1 MTCNLSTKQILTKM
15 NRVKLT
21 GFKKKSRNKGFKGM
35 KLEKKLG
42 IPCNSQLTDMTDGE
56 LKSFTVG
63 QSIKITS
70 LGHCLS
76 EIINKTQFKDCKLG
90 TKTDQILFVGFNKD
104 GDYMG
109 HTLLNQSVK
118 PNIYRKVLKDYNY
131 ICKEIT
137 KCYKKKELL
146 HTITGPQ
153 NFLQIRT
160 AGNKNKDGN
169 YTPLIYNDTYLN
181 DKYMAFYF
189 TADFGRN
196 LLNN

>member
-21 GFKKKSRNKGFKGM
+21 GLKKKSRNKGFKGM

-42 IPCNSQLTDMTDGE
+42 IPCSNQLTDMTDGE

-76 EIINKTQFKDCKLG
+76 EIINKTRFKDCKLG

-118 PNIYRKVLKDYNY
+118 PNIYRKVLKIIITFAKKLLNATKKGTIAYNNGS
-131 ICKEIT
+131 T
-137 KCYKKKELL
+137 KFS
-146 HTITGPQ
+146 T
-153 NFLQIRT
+153 
-160 AGNKNKDGN
+160 
-169 YTPLIYNDTYLN
+169 DTYC
-181 DKYMAFYF
+181 
-189 TADFGRN
+189 G
-196 LLNN
+196 